1 MTKNNNFTFCMLV
14 HVVVV
19 SLSVIDIWQFF
30 VAYFCF
36 IRYAMFESI
45 LSFFLSSILVLVQF
59 FVVVVVNMTGMTISL
74 TAAYDNLSHSLR
86 KKKRCNS
93 SFLFRLQLKPFF
105 FFFHF
110 ISRIK
115 LDLDLIWL
123 SHQSNRWKSFF
134 VFYFFFWP

>member
-1 MTKNNNFTFCMLV
+1 MLLLLVCLLLTFDNFFLPIF
-14 HVVVV
+14 V
-19 SLSVIDIWQFF
+19 SLDMLCLNL
-30 VAYFCF
+30 FCH
-36 IRYAMFESI
+36 
-45 LSFFLSSILVLVQF
+45 FFLSSILFLVQF
-59 FVVVVVNMTGMTISL
+59 FVVVVVVNMTGMTISL

-86 KKKRCNS
+86 KKTMQFFVFFSYS
-93 SFLFRLQLKPFF
+93 SNLPRFSF

-134 VFYFFFWP
+134 VFYFFFLAIIELFYD